1 MSLITLA
8 SVLVLYPM
16 TLFGDACIL
25 VAVALAATV
34 GGRPLLWGA
43 SFAAF
48 HALYGIVGILITGEV
63 AEYSE
68 QLGDVFVL
76 CGAIVLLRH
85 FMHHRLHHYVGG
97 DCSCEH
103 HQPQGMS
110 TRGIISTASAFS
122 LHSLAS
128 GAIVRQMTGDIGTFT
143 LIVLLI
149 GSSVLIGALLG
160 TIVLIG
166 DRERLPI
173 LRALDKLPG
182 FVTAALTGVC
192 GLSVYH
198 LLREF
203 VGMSGALNW
212 AFVTAT
218 CALAA
223 YLGIRV
229 HYRNG
234 KIRAAETSSVQLTGI
249 SPSKGVKHNGA

>member
-1 MSLITLA
+1 MSFVTFT
-8 SVLVLYPM
+8 SVLLLYPM
-16 TLFGDACIL
+16 TLLGDACIL

-48 HALYGIVGILITGEV
+48 HAFYGILGILITGEV

-68 QLGDVFVL
+68 QLGDIFVL
-76 CGAIVLLRH
+76 CGAVVLLRH

-122 LHSLAS
+122 LHALAS
-128 GAIVRQMTGDIGTFT
+128 GAIVRQMTGDISTVT
-143 LIVLLI
+143 LALLLVGSSALI
-149 GSSVLIGALLG
+149 GTLLG
-160 TIVLIG
+160 TIVLVG
-166 DRERLPI
+166 DRERLRI
-173 LRALDKLPG
+173 LRSLDKLPG

-198 LLREF
+198 LSKEF
-203 VGMSGALNW
+203 ADMTSEVTW
-212 AFVTAT
+212 AFGMAT
-218 CALAA
+218 CALAIF
-223 YLGIRV
+223 LGIKV

-234 KIRAAETSSVQLTGI
+234 KIRATESSSQLTGI
-249 SPSKGVKHNGA
+249 TPRKVAKHNGA

>member
-1 MSLITLA
+1 
-8 SVLVLYPM
+8 M

-48 HALYGIVGILITGEV
+48 HALYGIAGILITGEV
-63 AEYSE
+63 AQYSE
-68 QLGDVFVL
+68 QLGDIFVL

-128 GAIVRQMTGDIGTFT
+128 GAIVRQMTGDVGTFT
-143 LIVLLI
+143 LILLLVGSSILI
-149 GSSVLIGALLG
+149 GTLLG
-160 TIVLIG
+160 IIVLIG

-198 LLREF
+198 LASEF
-203 VGMSGALNW
+203 VPVSPPLNW
-212 AFVTAT
+212 AFVIVTG
-218 CALAA
+218 ALATF
-223 YLGIRV
+223 LGIRV
-229 HYRNG
+229 HHRNG
-234 KIRAAETSSVQLTGI
+234 KIRAADPSVQVTGI
-249 SPSKGVKHNGA
+249 SPRKVVKPNGI

>member
-1 MSLITLA
+1 MSLVTLA

-48 HALYGIVGILITGEV
+48 HALYGIAGILITGEV
-63 AEYSE
+63 AQYSE
-68 QLGDVFVL
+68 QLGDIFVL

-122 LHSLAS
+122 LHALAS

-143 LIVLLI
+143 LILLLVGSSILI
-149 GSSVLIGALLG
+149 GSLLG
-160 TIVLIG
+160 IIVLIG

-198 LLREF
+198 LGSEF
-203 VGMSGALNW
+203 LPMSPTLNW
-212 AFVTAT
+212 AFVIVTG
-218 CALAA
+218 ALASL
-223 YLGIRV
+223 LGIRV

-234 KIRAAETSSVQLTGI
+234 KIRATESSARLTGI
-249 SPSKGVKHNGA
+249 SPRKVVKPNGI

>member
-1 MSLITLA
+1 MSLVTLA

-48 HALYGIVGILITGEV
+48 HALYGIAGILITGEV
-63 AEYSE
+63 AQYSE
-68 QLGDVFVL
+68 QLGDIFVL

-128 GAIVRQMTGDIGTFT
+128 GAIVRQMTGDIGTIT
-143 LIVLLI
+143 LIILLVGSSILI
-149 GSSVLIGALLG
+149 GSLLG
-160 TIVLIG
+160 AIVLIG

-198 LLREF
+198 LVSEF
-203 VGMSGALNW
+203 VQMSGAPTW
-212 AFVTAT
+212 AFIIVTS
-218 CALAA
+218 ALAIF
-223 YLGIRV
+223 LGIKV
-229 HYRNG
+229 HFRNG
-234 KIRAAETSSVQLTGI
+234 QIRSAGSSVQLTGI
-249 SPSKGVKHNGA
+249 TSRKVMKHNGV